1 MLSHFTKKAE
11 AVINS
16 SKKCAEATGSAYIG
30 TEHLLLGILDTD
42 CAGCKLLEEKRIYYK
57 ELFERLVDVPQLV
70 VERILLPEELSP
82 KYKKI
87 IEASGNIARRFNSS
101 LIGTEH
107 LLYAICDEADC
118 CGARMLISM
127 GVSLSVL
134 KNDISSYLSSFTGNE
149 RKDVASINGCPVL
162 STYGKNLNALAR
174 QGKYDP
180 LIGREDEVDRLIQT
194 LSRRTK
200 NNPCLIGE
208 PGVGKT
214 AIVEGLAQKINE
226 RDVPE
231 NLFNK
236 IIVSLDLSS
245 MIAGAK
251 YRGEFEERMRGVLNE
266 VRNNSSIILFID
278 EIHTIIGAGAAE
290 GAVDAAN
297 IFKPALARSQVQLIG
312 ATTVSEYRKH
322 IEKDPALERR
332 FQPIIIEEPSK
343 EKSLNILFGLRERYE
358 DFHKVKITDGA
369 IHEAVSLSIRYL
381 NDRFLPDKAI
391 DLIDE
396 GCSLIKLRGTS
407 KSPKIKELE
416 AEIKLLEK
424 KREALIQ
431 NERLD
436 SALNLKQELQDLKLS
451 LKKELERNGNLNH
464 NPTPTL
470 TAENI
475 SEIITKWTKIPV
487 SRLKKSENEEL
498 LSLEDNLKKIIIGQ
512 DSAITSVCASIKRS
526 RMGLKSPKRPIGT
539 FMFLGPTGVG
549 KTELARAISKELFG
563 SSDALIRL
571 DMSEY
576 MEKHSVSRLIG
587 APPGYIGYDEGGQL
601 TSRVRLKPYSV
612 VLFDEIEKAHN
623 DVYNILLQILDNG
636 TLTDS
641 QGRNIDFKN
650 TIIILTSNIGVKDS
664 MDHKR
669 LGFTQE
675 NDSSASMKSDITE
688 ALKNEF
694 STEFLNRLDEIV
706 FFNKLTMSDTKKICG
721 LMLNELKDLAS
732 ASGITLDFD
741 DSLLEYIAKKSFDE
755 RYGARPIRRSIMSLV
770 ENPLCE
776 KILSGE
782 INNTDTVLVFSEK
795 DEVRFKTLLRA

>member
-11 AVINS
+11 VVINS

-30 TEHLLLGILDTD
+30 TEHLLLSILDTD
-42 CAGCKLLEEKRIYYK
+42 CVGCKLLEEKRIYYK
-57 ELFERLVDVPQLV
+57 ELFEKLVDVPQLV
-70 VERILLPEELSP
+70 AEKIILPEELSP

-107 LLYAICDEADC
+107 LLYAICDETDC

-134 KNDISSYLSSFTGNE
+134 KNDISSYLDSLTGNE
-149 RKDVASINGCPVL
+149 KQDKASINGCPVL
-162 STYGKNLNALAR
+162 SAYGKNLNALAR

-226 RDVPE
+226 RDVPD

-266 VRNNSSIILFID
+266 VRANSSIILFID

-297 IFKPALARSQVQLIG
+297 IIKPALARSQVQLIG
-312 ATTVSEYRKH
+312 ATTISEYRKH
-322 IEKDPALERR
+322 IEKDSALERR

-343 EKSLNILFGLRERYE
+343 EKTLDILFGLRERYE
-358 DFHKVKITDGA
+358 DFHKVKITDDA

-381 NDRFLPDKAI
+381 TDRFLPDKAI

-396 GCSLIKLRGTS
+396 GCSFIKLRGVS
-407 KSPKIKELE
+407 KTPKIKELE
-416 AEIKLLEK
+416 NEIKRLEK
-424 KREALIQ
+424 KREMLIQ
-431 NERLD
+431 NEKFD
-436 SALNLKQELQDLKLS
+436 SALDIKDELQDIKLS
-451 LKKELERNGNLNH
+451 LKKELERIDRLSQKS
-464 NPTPTL
+464 TPTL
-470 TAENI
+470 TDENI
-475 SEIITKWTKIPV
+475 SEIVTKWTKIPV
-487 SRLKKSENEEL
+487 SKLKKSENERL
-498 LSLEDNLKKIIIGQ
+498 LSLESNLKKIIIGQ
-512 DSAITSVCASIKRS
+512 DEAIASVCACIKRS
-526 RMGLKSPKRPIGT
+526 RMGLKNPNRPVGT

-601 TSRVRLKPYSV
+601 TSKVRQKPYSV

-623 DVYNILLQILDNG
+623 DVYNILLQILDSG
-636 TLTDS
+636 SLTDS
-641 QGRNIDFKN
+641 QGRQINFKN

-669 LGFTQE
+669 LGFTKDE
-675 NDSSASMKSDITE
+675 DSSAYMKDDIND
-688 ALKNEF
+688 ALKREF
-694 STEFLNRLDEIV
+694 SPEFLNRLDEIV
-706 FFNKLTMSDTKKICG
+706 FFNKLTLVDTKKICG
-721 LMLNELKDLAS
+721 LMLDELKDLAH
-732 ASGITLDFD
+732 ASNITLEFD
-741 DSLLEYIAKKSFDE
+741 DSLLEYIASKSFSE
-755 RYGARPIRRSIMSLV
+755 SYGARPIRRSIMSLV

-776 KILSGE
+776 KILCGE
-782 INNTDTVLVFSEK
+782 INSSDTVLVFSKEN
-795 DEVRFKTLLRA
+795 EVGFKTLLRA

>member
-57 ELFERLVDVPQLV
+57 ELFDKLVDVPQLV
-70 VERILLPEELSP
+70 AEKIIVPEELSP

-87 IEASGNIARRFNSS
+87 IESSGNVARRFNSN

-107 LLYAICDEADC
+107 LLYAICEETDC
-118 CGARMLISM
+118 CGARMLISL

-134 KNDISSYLSSFTGNE
+134 KNDISTYLNSFTNSDKQEGS
-149 RKDVASINGCPVL
+149 SINGCPVL
-162 STYGKNLNALAR
+162 STYGKNLNAIAR

-226 RDVPE
+226 RDVPD
-231 NLFNK
+231 NLLNK

-245 MIAGAK
+245 MVAGAK

-266 VRNNSSIILFID
+266 VHSNSSIILFID

-297 IFKPALARSQVQLIG
+297 IIKPSLARSQVQLIG
-312 ATTVSEYRKH
+312 ATTISEYRKH

-332 FQPIIIEEPSK
+332 FQPITIEEPSR
-343 EKSLNILFGLRERYE
+343 EKSLDILFGLKERYE
-358 DFHKVKITDGA
+358 EFHKVKITNEA
-369 IHEAVSLSIRYL
+369 IYEAVNLSIRYL
-381 NDRFLPDKAI
+381 TDRFLPDKAI

-396 GCSLIKLRGTS
+396 GCSLVKLRSGS
-407 KSPKIKELE
+407 KSPKIKEIE
-416 AEIKLLEK
+416 AQIKQLEK
-424 KREALIQ
+424 KRESFVL
-431 NERLD
+431 NESFN
-436 SALNLKQELQDLKLS
+436 SALALKAEIHTLKLS
-451 LKKELERNGNLNH
+451 LKKELEIVNKKV
-464 NPTPTL
+464 PTL
-470 TAENI
+470 DAEGI
-475 SEIITKWTKIPV
+475 AEIITKWTKIPIN
-487 SRLKKSENEEL
+487 RLKKSENEDL
-498 LSLEDNLKKIIIGQ
+498 LSLESNLKKRIIGQ
-512 DSAITSVCASIKRS
+512 DSAIASVCASIKRS
-526 RMGLKSPKRPIGT
+526 RMGLRNPKRPIGT

-563 SSDALIRL
+563 TEDALIRL

-576 MEKHSVSRLIG
+576 MERHSVSRLIG

-601 TSRVRLKPYSV
+601 TSKVRLKPYSV
-612 VLFDEIEKAHN
+612 VLFDEIEKAHP
-623 DVYNILLQILDNG
+623 DVYNILLQILDDG
-636 TLTDS
+636 AITDS
-641 QGRNIDFKN
+641 QGRHINFKN

-664 MDHKR
+664 MDKKR
-669 LGFTQE
+669 LGFTRDDDPTHIK
-675 NDSSASMKSDITE
+675 DSIDE
-688 ALKNEF
+688 ALKKEF
-694 STEFLNRLDEIV
+694 NPEFLNRLDEIIY
-706 FFNKLTMSDTKKICG
+706 FNKLTRTDTKKISS
-721 LMLNELKDLAS
+721 LMLNELKDLAK
-732 ASGITLDFD
+732 ASDIVLDFD
-741 DSLLEYIAKKSFDE
+741 DSLLEYIASKSFDE
-755 RYGARPIRRSIMSLV
+755 SYGARPIRRCIMNLV

-782 INNTDTVLVFSEK
+782 INNKDTVLVFSK
-795 DEVRFKTLLRA
+795 DNKVQFKTLLRA